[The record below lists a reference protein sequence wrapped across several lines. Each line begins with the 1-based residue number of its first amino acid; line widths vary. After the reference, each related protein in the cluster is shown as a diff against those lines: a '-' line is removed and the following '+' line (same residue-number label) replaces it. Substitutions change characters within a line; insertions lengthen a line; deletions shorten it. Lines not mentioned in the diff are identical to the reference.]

1 MGCNLLADEIASLL
15 LNRALRS
22 AMNPVGLCPRRELE
36 SVPGTEL
43 VLCADLD
50 ARGQLQNCTK
60 L

>member
-1 MGCNLLADEIASLL
+1 MADEIASLL

-50 ARGQLQNCTK
+50 ARDKLRNCTK